1 MDKKTLSFLMGEL
14 GSSKSKKKLA
24 AAKRNLK
31 KANLARRAWHGGKK

>member
-31 KANLARRAWHGGKK
+31 KAKAARRAGKGGAK